1 MRLVHSLCK
10 QSSDTE
16 VCVTISQHLLDI
28 LMGKGKTN
36 SIINTC
42 TLIHVMYSTRTLIHV
57 IYSSC
62 TLQHVIYSTLYRY
75 STYIMLYFITGPSGK
90 LSIVEHRQAVL
101 AGQ

>member
-1 MRLVHSLCK
+1 
-10 QSSDTE
+10 
-16 VCVTISQHLLDI
+16 
-28 LMGKGKTN
+28 MGKGKTN

-42 TLIHVMYSTRTLIHV
+42 TLINVMYSTYTLIHV

-75 STYIMLYFITGPSGK
+75 STYIMLYCITGPSGK